1 MFAFLL
7 SLKQST
13 MRSRGPNSVIDI
25 VPEEFLAG
33 LITAEHVI
41 DVLVI
46 FFSNSFLFDCKRC
59 YRSNTVTNHFIH
71 NQYGMELS
79 GRYPIHDTKYSLK
92 NLSPPRPCYKKNAPP
107 PVRFSTTPGDVP
119 STLHKINIDFWKIK
133 VILKPNCKQ
142 IFQHLLVQMMRFL
155 YQCIYAPVLRAFL
168 YWFRIQNPR
177 IIVSLYM
184 LYEIYKFSS
193 LWSGN

>member
-1 MFAFLL
+1 MVGKFDITLVVMTYENWEIKMFAFLL

-71 NQYGMELS
+71 N
-79 GRYPIHDTKYSLK
+79 
-92 NLSPPRPCYKKNAPP
+92 
-107 PVRFSTTPGDVP
+107 
-119 STLHKINIDFWKIK
+119 
-133 VILKPNCKQ
+133 
-142 IFQHLLVQMMRFL
+142 
-155 YQCIYAPVLRAFL
+155 
-168 YWFRIQNPR
+168 
-177 IIVSLYM
+177 
-184 LYEIYKFSS
+184 
-193 LWSGN
+193 